1 MEQKPNKRGLS
12 RRDLFARFRKQADAG
27 TEPAQIQTDLSHNG
41 APPAQT
47 AKSGKGLDRRH
58 FLKQAT
64 VAAIG
69 AAGMPTS
76 ALDALNQTFGIT
88 SALTVPHD
96 NDAWLVE
103 VAKLLDETCNNIAYN
118 QRLTLPK
125 GAFYHTYYLDG
136 IRTESF
142 NLAVRFDA
150 EGCGDLLHILKK
162 NAQSVAALSKAG
174 RLPLINNPL
183 LAQVFSNPS
192 ADITESLLD
201 KFAELANGNLQS
213 IDSITRPVRKMMDLK
228 RNKPRESYERTE
240 GWQRHIDQE
249 RRDTEQAKERDWY
262 AYVWNK

>member
-1 MEQKPNKRGLS
+1 MEQDSNKRDLS
-12 RRDLFARFRKQADAG
+12 RRALFARFRKQPDAA
-27 TEPAQIQTDLSHNG
+27 TDSAQIQPDHSHNG
-41 APPAQT
+41 TSPAQP
-47 AKSGKGLDRRH
+47 AKSGKGLDRRQ
-58 FLKQAT
+58 FLKTTTAAT
-64 VAAIG
+64 ASIVG
-69 AAGMPTS
+69 APTS
-76 ALDALNQTFGIT
+76 ALDALNQAFGIT

-174 RLPLINNPL
+174 RLPLTNNPL

-213 IDSITRPVRKMMDLK
+213 IDSITRPVRKKMDLK
-228 RNKPRESYERTE
+228 RNKPRESYKRTE

-249 RRDTEQAKERDWY
+249 RSDVEQAKEREWY